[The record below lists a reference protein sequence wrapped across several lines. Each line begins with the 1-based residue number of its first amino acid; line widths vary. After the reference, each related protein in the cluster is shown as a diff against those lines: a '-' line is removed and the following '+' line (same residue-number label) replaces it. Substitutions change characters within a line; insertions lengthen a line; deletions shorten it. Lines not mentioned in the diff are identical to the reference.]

1 MSWRASDWIYS
12 HGELGIWTSTRE
24 KSAPPKSNT
33 ALRSALGRVPA
44 PANGRSDP
52 MRGHRDPQHLA
63 DPVVIT
69 GAVRNYAEIIDQEVT
84 FRG

>member
-1 MSWRASDWIYS
+1 MA
-12 HGELGIWTSTRE
+12 LNPVTSL
-24 KSAPPKSNT
+24 K
-33 ALRSALGRVPA
+33 LA
-44 PANGRSDP
+44 PARKTTPYKDRSDP

-69 GAVRNYAEIIDQEVT
+69 GAVRNYAEVIDQEVT